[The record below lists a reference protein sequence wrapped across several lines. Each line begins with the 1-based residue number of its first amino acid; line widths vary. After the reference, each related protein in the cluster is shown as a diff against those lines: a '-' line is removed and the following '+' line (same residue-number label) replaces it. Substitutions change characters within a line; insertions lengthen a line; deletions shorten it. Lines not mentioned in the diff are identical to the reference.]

1 MVLVASKANPE
12 TQRRID
18 NICRSNEDYGFC
30 NKVFQRDIPQP
41 DVDNFVL
48 TNITIL
54 EALFNASNNL
64 EFIRAQIAAAVDNDP
79 DPVRLIYYKVCE
91 DAYSILKQSFELA
104 FQAFKKGD
112 YKEVQSYERESPRVQ
127 ARCVTIFTLNQH
139 NTITMNERNREMR
152 ILITMALVSVTNIIL

>member
-1 MVLVASKANPE
+1 MVASAASKANPE

-48 TNITIL
+48 TNITIV
-54 EALFNASNNL
+54 EALMNASNSL
-64 EFIRAQIAAAVDNDP
+64 EFIRAQIAAVEN

-112 YKEVQSYERESPRVQ
+112 YKEVQSNERESPRVQ
-127 ARCVTIFTLNQH
+127 ARCVTIFTLTQH
-139 NTITMNERNREMR
+139 NTMNERNREMR
-152 ILITMALVSVTNIIL
+152 ILITMALVSVTNIL